1 MNIFTKA
8 KWWLQD
14 KCEQIRAYFYEE
26 KLKRLYSDYNGDDAY
41 NCGTLKFIWGVKSW
55 DCLSSADACIY
66 TMNDIDI
73 CYDRETKK
81 YMLGVETAYMFDDK
95 FAEVEYLDRL
105 LSFFTKYMIDNN
117 LSTEEPYFLWMSNSC
132 TSMEAKTIEELYTNF
147 KIFVEGYKALYGK
160 ADE

>member
-1 MNIFTKA
+1 MSIFQKF

-14 KCEQIRAYFYEE
+14 KYEPITTYFYEQ

-41 NCGTLKFIWGVKSW
+41 NCGTLKFIWGVKSF
-55 DCLSSADACIY
+55 DDLSSADACIY

-95 FAEVEYLDRL
+95 LTEVKYLDHL
-105 LSFFTKYMIDNN
+105 LSCFTEYMTDNG
-117 LSTEEPYFLWMSNSC
+117 LSTEEPHFLWMSNPC
-132 TSMEAKTIEELYTNF
+132 TSMEAETIEELYTNF

-160 ADE
+160 VDE